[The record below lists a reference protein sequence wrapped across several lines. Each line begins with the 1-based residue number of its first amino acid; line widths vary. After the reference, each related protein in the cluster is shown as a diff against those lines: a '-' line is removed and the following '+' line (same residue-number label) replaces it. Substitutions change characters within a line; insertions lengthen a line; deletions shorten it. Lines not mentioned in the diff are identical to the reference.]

1 MIKKFEI
8 LIFLFSVI
16 FGNFLFLFYGL
27 ETNFFLFL
35 IFSIVFNIYPY
46 LCLRYKISYM
56 HLFFSIFIWLGF
68 YFKFLCVEIIYRG
81 IYPEAYL
88 ELFTNSTKNSALIT
102 SSLACFALILSL
114 TLHEKFFS
122 KKQ

>member
-16 FGNFLFLFYGL
+16 FEIFLFLFYGL

-56 HLFFSIFIWLGF
+56 HLFFF
-68 YFKFLCVEIIYRG
+68 YFHLAWI
-81 IYPEAYL
+81 
-88 ELFTNSTKNSALIT
+88 LF
-102 SSLACFALILSL
+102 
-114 TLHEKFFS
+114 
-122 KKQ
+122 